1 MEEIEGVNCSS
12 ESRPPHPNPSIAS
25 AFRQCQRNDPV
36 VLPCRKS
43 LVRHA
48 SLVRIFLFYSNNNN
62 NVTNSICLVSSFVVL
77 EQLFI
82 IAFITFLK
90 MILIFI
96 CTFLASFLF
105 FFTFVTLI

>member
-48 SLVRIFLFYSNNNN
+48 SLVRIFLFYSHNNNY
-62 NVTNSICLVSSFVVL
+62 VT
-77 EQLFI
+77 
-82 IAFITFLK
+82 
-90 MILIFI
+90 
-96 CTFLASFLF
+96 SFLF
-105 FFTFVTLI
+105 GFFFCCIGTVIYYSIYYFS

>member
-48 SLVRIFLFYSNNNN
+48 SLVRIFCFIVIIIIMLLIVFVWFLLLLYW
-62 NVTNSICLVSSFVVL
+62 NSYLL
-77 EQLFI
+77 QHLLL
-82 IAFITFLK
+82 FLK
-90 MILIFI
+90 
-96 CTFLASFLF
+96 
-105 FFTFVTLI
+105 

>member
-48 SLVRIFLFYSNNNN
+48 SLVRIFCFIVIIIIIMLLIVFVWFLLLLYW
-62 NVTNSICLVSSFVVL
+62 NSYLL
-77 EQLFI
+77 QHLLL
-82 IAFITFLK
+82 FLK
-90 MILIFI
+90 
-96 CTFLASFLF
+96 
-105 FFTFVTLI
+105 

>member
-48 SLVRIFLFYSNNNN
+48 SLVRNFLFLFYSHNNNY
-62 NVTNSICLVSSFVVL
+62 VTSAFVWFLLLLYWNSYLL
-77 EQLFI
+77 QHLLL
-82 IAFITFLK
+82 FLK
-90 MILIFI
+90 
-96 CTFLASFLF
+96 
-105 FFTFVTLI
+105 